1 MNYLVILKQI
11 MLSKRLLSAV
21 ALCTSLCGL
30 NAYAV
35 NCSSLLEWSSTFDAY
50 VEGNQVKQSGNAYQA
65 KWWSRGNS
73 PATHSGQ
80 WDEWRLLGAC
90 DGVTASSVKSS
101 VAVASS
107 KSSVAVS
114 SSKSS
119 VAVSSTKSSVKSS
132 VAASSK
138 VSSKSSSSSSLGGS
152 DCGSAWYKANL
163 TNYESY
169 PDPGSEECTKFN
181 GCQWAGQFFGLS
193 GKQSEAW
200 VKANNIVAVHSKDW
214 SWLGMKTVNLR
225 QGNKKITSKVYD
237 ECSDSDCNGCCTQNL
252 AGDGY
257 LIDIEKYTMERF
269 GSGEGI
275 VEFQMCN

>member
-1 MNYLVILKQI
+1 MNYLVIFKQT

-21 ALCTSLCGL
+21 AFCTSLCGL

-35 NCSSLLEWSSTFDAY
+35 NCNSLLEWSPTFDPAY
-50 VEGNQVKQSGNAYQA
+50 VEGNQVTQSGNAYQA
-65 KWWSRGNS
+65 NWWSRGNS
-73 PATHSGQ
+73 PATHSGE
-80 WDEWRLLGAC
+80 WEEWRLLGAC

-101 VAVASS
+101 VAVVASS

-114 SSKSS
+114 SIKSS
-119 VAVSSTKSSVKSS
+119 VAT
-132 VAASSK
+132 SSK
-138 VSSKSSSSSSLGGS
+138 ASSKSSSNSSVGGS

-214 SWLGMKTVNLR
+214 NWLGMKTVNLR